1 MIKKVGT
8 GLGIVLVALI
18 VTIFFQPD
26 QFAVSRQILVDASAD
41 RIFPYVDDFH
51 HWTNWSPWEQM
62 DPSMQRIYEGS
73 SSGEGAVYSWSGN
86 DQVGSGTMTITKS
99 QAPNL
104 IQIDLFF
111 KMPMEARNFTEF
123 TFQPDG
129 IRTLVTWR
137 MTGQN
142 SFLGK
147 AFHLF
152 VDFDKMVGAD
162 FEKGLAQLKA
172 ISEANQ

>member
-1 MIKKVGT
+1 LIKKVGT

-26 QFAVSRQILVDASAD
+26 QFAVSRQIIVDASAD
-41 RIFPYVDDFH
+41 RIFPYANDFH
-51 HWTNWSPWEQM
+51 HWTSWSPWEQL
-62 DPSMQRIYEGS
+62 DPSMQRTYEGP
-73 SSGEGAVYSWSGN
+73 SSGEGAVYSWNGN

-99 QAPNL
+99 QAPSL

-123 TFQPDG
+123 TFQPKG
-129 IRTLVTWR
+129 LRTLVTWR